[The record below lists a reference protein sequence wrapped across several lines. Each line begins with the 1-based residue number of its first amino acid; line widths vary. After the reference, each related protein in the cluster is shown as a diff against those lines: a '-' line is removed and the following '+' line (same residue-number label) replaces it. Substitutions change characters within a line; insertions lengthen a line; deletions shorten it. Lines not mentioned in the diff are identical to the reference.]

1 MDILAR
7 TEEIPRKKWPR
18 YFDDFSRRHDGWLV
32 DVQELMGDRGAQL
45 EASGLPFRGATAV
58 LEPRPGLTLE
68 LGRDPADH
76 VEHRIEAPERVWVE
90 SLAGGAEAAIE
101 IESAGGRKTVIAFR
115 SPQLPEAV
123 DGMPAP
129 ARGRRVPPRKRR

>member
-1 MDILAR
+1 MEILAR

-32 DVQELMGDRGAQL
+32 DVQELMGDRGAQR
-45 EASGLPFRGATAV
+45 EATALPFRGATAV
-58 LEPRPGLTLE
+58 LDPRPGLTIE
-68 LGRDPADH
+68 LGRGAADH
-76 VEHRIEAPERVWVE
+76 VEHRIDAPERVWVE
-90 SLAGGAEAAIE
+90 SLAGGAEAALE

-129 ARGRRVPPRKRR
+129 TRARPRKTR